1 MVIQKQVNKSRNK
14 KYIGIVLNSYP
25 NNSETFFLNKF
36 KCLNELGFRVTIFV
50 DQKEDTYIANCIN
63 GFSWSGDRK
72 NKVWQLIKAVVRL
85 LGSPI
90 KTLLLFYRNSQSG
103 YKLYFNFVSILR
115 SSHIIRYDLDW
126 LHFGFAT
133 CALGRENLAS
143 LIGAK
148 MSTSI
153 RGYDIAIYPKINV
166 GCYELLWEKL
176 DKLHYIS
183 NDLLSIAKVEGFNL
197 QIEHK
202 KIPPCIDNIFFSGY
216 QRIEISKPLKIITNA
231 RLHWKKGYDYI
242 FKALAILKKNS
253 VPFRY
258 TIIGEGD
265 QFERLIYAAHQLK
278 IYEDIRFV
286 GIQSKKGV
294 KSLLEENDIF
304 ILYSIQEGFSN
315 AVLEAQSMGLLCIVS
330 DSEGLNEN
338 VLNGVSGWII
348 PKLSQ
353 SILAE
358 RLISIFSLKSET
370 VKQMSNSAIQH
381 VNQKHGLKQLKAGFK
396 DFFK

>member
-14 KYIGIVLNSYP
+14 KYIGIVLHSYP

-36 KCLNELGFRVTIFV
+36 KCLNDLGFRVTIFV
-50 DQKEDTYIANCIN
+50 DQKEDTDIANCIN

-90 KTLLLFYRNSQSG
+90 KTVILLYRNSQSG
-103 YKLYFNFVSILR
+103 YKAFFNFVSVLR
-115 SSHIIRYDLDW
+115 SSHIFCYDLDW

-153 RGYDIAIYPKINV
+153 RGYDIAIYPKLNL
-166 GCYELLWEKL
+166 GCYTLLWKKL

-183 NDLLSIAKVEGFNL
+183 DDLLNIAKKEGFNI
-197 QIEHK
+197 QIKHK
-202 KIPPCIDNIFFSGY
+202 KIPPCIDTKFFSGH

-231 RLHWKKGYDYI
+231 RLHWKKGYEYI
-242 FKALAILKKNS
+242 FKALAILKQNS
-253 VPFRY
+253 VPFKY
-258 TIIGEGD
+258 TIIGQGD
-265 QFERLIYAAHQLK
+265 QFERLIYATHQLK
-278 IYEDIRFV
+278 LYEHICFV
-286 GIQSKKGV
+286 GIQSKKEV

-315 AVLEAQSMGLLCIVS
+315 AVLEAQSMGLLSIVS

-338 VLNGVSGWII
+338 VLNGISGWII
-348 PKLSQ
+348 PKLSP

-358 RLISIFSLKSET
+358 RLISIFSLKSEI
-370 VKQMSNSAIQH
+370 VKQMSNNAIQH
-381 VNQKHGLKQLKAGFK
+381 VNQKHGLRQLKAGFK
-396 DFFK
+396 DFYR